1 MTNYFT
7 PKEHQNLKTQKL
19 PNRNQEQLNSTP
31 SDFSMSV
38 IIGYDSALQ
47 IINSKH
53 LGKFEILKN

>member
-19 PNRNQEQLNSTP
+19 PKRNPEQFNCMP
-31 SDFSMSV
+31 SNFSMSV
-38 IIGYDSALQ
+38 IIGYDAALQ

>member
-7 PKEHQNLKTQKL
+7 PKEHQDLKKQKL
-19 PNRNQEQLNSTP
+19 PKRNQEQFNCMP
-31 SDFSMSV
+31 SAFSMSV

-47 IINSKH
+47 IINSKQ